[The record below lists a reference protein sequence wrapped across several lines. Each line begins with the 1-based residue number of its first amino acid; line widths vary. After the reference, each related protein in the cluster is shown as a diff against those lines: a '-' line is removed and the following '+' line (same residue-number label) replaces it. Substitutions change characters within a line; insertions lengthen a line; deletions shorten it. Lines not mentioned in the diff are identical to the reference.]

1 MTAGKQGCAI
11 VTGGSRGLGLATAR
25 ALAATGRPV
34 VIAARG
40 REDLRAAAAEL
51 QADGADVLA
60 VPADVAEGHAVG
72 ELVLR
77 AVERFGEIDVL
88 VNNAGALPVTEE
100 LDRLD
105 WETWRRHID
114 VDLRGV
120 FNTGQRVGPLMRR
133 QGHGTIV
140 NVASAA
146 AAAATALHVSYSPA
160 QAAIISLSRCM
171 DAWLAGAGVAVH
183 CLCDPDPGRRGG
195 EDGGDDLRRR
205 GRPDDGGL
213 APAALPGSR
222 HGARGLWCGRR
233 RARRRPRRR
242 RLARRRGRP
251 GAMDLPRAAQCASS
265 RVLNAS
271 AGSTPAPA
279 PRT

>member
-11 VTGGSRGLGLATAR
+11 VTGGSRGLGLGIAR
-25 ALAATGRPV
+25 ALAETGRPV

-100 LDRLD
+100 LDRLG

-133 QGHGTIV
+133 QRHGTIV
-140 NVASAA
+140 NIASAA

-160 QAAIISLSRCM
+160 QAAIVSLSRCM

-183 CLCDPDPGRRGG
+183 CLCPGLTPAGG
-195 EDGGDDLRRR
+195 VGRTAATIFAAEDGLTMEEWLQQRFQDRLMAPEAVGAAVVELAGDPAGDVWLV
-205 GRPDDGGL
+205 GAAGL
-213 APAALPGSR
+213 ERWTSPVPLSA
-222 HGARGLWCGRR
+222 
-233 RARRRPRRR
+233 
-242 RLARRRGRP
+242 
-251 GAMDLPRAAQCASS
+251 PRAAS
-265 RVLNAS
+265 
-271 AGSTPAPA
+271 
-279 PRT
+279 